1 MNSERNSEV
10 KTAEKKPNIF
20 SMIERHVQRRML
32 DGLMDLLPLLAT
44 VLVVAFAAGYAD
56 SLVRMLPFISGTRF
70 DFWGI
75 GLIVAVVAFYL
86 VGLLVSTRW
95 GRRVS
100 NWKGALF
107 GSIPIVRVVFN
118 VAQQAMA
125 SMTSQYRFTRVVF
138 VEWPRP
144 GMAALGFVT
153 ARVRDPCT
161 EDTLVLVYIPTIPNP
176 TSGNM
181 ALVVEDDVLETDMT
195 VDAAMKLV
203 FSGGIVA
210 PDAFSLAR
218 LPREGRH
225 GELIGRFIT
234 KE

>member
-100 NWKGALF
+100 SWKGALF

-118 VAQQAMA
+118 VAQQTMA

-153 ARVRDPCT
+153 ARVRDPRT

>member
-1 MNSERNSEV
+1 MNSDGNSET
-10 KTAEKKPNIF
+10 KAAEKKPSIL
-20 SMIERHVQRRML
+20 SKIERHVQRRML

-44 VLVVAFAAGYAD
+44 VLVIAFAAGYAD
-56 SLVRMLPFISGTRF
+56 GLVRALPFISGTQF

-75 GLIVAVVAFYL
+75 GLIVMVVAFYL

-95 GRRVS
+95 GRKMS
-100 NWKGALF
+100 SWKGALF
-107 GSIPIVRVVFN
+107 GSIPIVKVVFN

-153 ARVRDPCT
+153 ARVRDPRT

-210 PDAFSLAR
+210 PDTFSLAR

-225 GELIGRFIT
+225 GELIGRFTT